1 MTHQATTSAARRDVA
16 SAGALAATLGI
27 AAGCWMVAVR
37 QMNGM
42 DMGVAT
48 ALGSFA
54 SFVGLW
60 LAMMAAMMLPATAP
74 AVGRRAR
81 AGILGVSLFLATYL
95 AVWTVV
101 GVVAYLLYRP
111 HGTLAAGLAVMA
123 AGLYELTSAKRY
135 CRRYCRERAGSGFAF
150 GLHCLGSSVGLMLAL
165 LALGPMSLT
174 WMTVVSVVVLV
185 QKLWP
190 ARAAIDMPLAL
201 VIVAFGALTVLTP
214 GSIPGLI
221 S

>member
-1 MTHQATTSAARRDVA
+1 MTHQATTVAVRRDVA
-16 SAGALAATLGI
+16 GAVALAATLGI
-27 AAGCWMVAVR
+27 AAGCWVVVVR
-37 QMNGM
+37 QMAGM

-48 ALGSFA
+48 ELGSFG

-60 LAMMAAMMLPATAP
+60 VAMMAAMMLPAVGP
-74 AVGRRAR
+74 AVVGRAR
-81 AGILGVSLFLATYL
+81 AGLRHVPLFLASYF

-111 HGTLAAGLAVMA
+111 HGTLAGGLAVIA
-123 AGLYELTSAKRY
+123 AGLYELTPAKRR
-135 CRRYCRERAGSGFAF
+135 CRRYCRERAGSGFAY
-150 GLHCLGSSVGLMLAL
+150 GLHCLGSSAGLMLAL

-174 WMTVVSVVVLV
+174 WMMVVGVVVLV

-190 ARAAIDMPLAL
+190 ARAAIDVPVAL

-221 S
+221 P